1 MRLYRFLFFQEVDI
15 FIFISTRWSTS
26 RNHLKRHSFNDKVE
40 LNAAMSDSLDRST
53 KINLLKEAVLK
64 KLCEVLDKSSNSKG
78 WRKLGEIVGN
88 DKRFKVSSDDMEMCS
103 LKVLQLEGSPSH
115 MLLMLMGER
124 GCTVAQL
131 NDYLQTL
138 GNSEA
143 LDCLKSPALQIL
155 IQPQSVAL
163 LSGHNLRL
171 SCHAVA
177 NGPVEYQWFK
187 SKEEVPNSSCPDLVI
202 SPVHPQNA
210 GFYICRANC
219 GEAFEFS
226 QWAQVDVL
234 NFTSAHKQSLHSLEG
249 RAKVVIQPQPQQLHI
264 GETLR
269 LECGAVGQP
278 IPQYQW
284 YRNRVRVSNA
294 TKRKLVISQVLQAHQ
309 GSYSCE
315 IRIGT
320 DRLWTIEVDVV
331 IDDMYAIEEGSSGL
345 LLNSVPEQLCASDKV
360 ALLIGNL
367 SYQNHPQLKAPMV
380 DVYDL
385 TNLLR
390 QLNFKVVSLLDLTES
405 EMRNAVDEFL
415 LLLHKGVYGL
425 LYYAGHGYENY
436 GNSFMVPVDAPNPYH
451 SANCLCVQSILKLMQ
466 EKETGLNVF
475 LLDMCRKRNIHDNS
489 TANIV
494 LRVTANIVFGYATC
508 QDAEA
513 FELSSTGFTNG
524 VFVKF
529 LKKRLLDDEKI
540 TVVLDRVAEDMGQ
553 FVATKG
559 KQALEIRSS
568 LSERRA
574 LTDPILPNESAD
586 LVHDHSRQWAKAHEL
601 PESMCLDFDCGA
613 RIKLGFAAE
622 FSNVLVIYTHIVKKP
637 EDMSFCQAHVTDF
650 SQDLDVDPKEM
661 NRETPEET
669 GIYLLSSSLP
679 QHCLYTRISSLQ
691 KLKEE
696 LDFTVCLQ
704 GTFITMEDDPIHWT
718 KSIKIG
724 KPLIARLDLH
734 RTVRRNSCLQTCLMP
749 HSPSVS
755 PCHSPGP
762 EHHGHFHCSSHQV
775 LDHNRL
781 SPLLQYD
788 SYEHLQGACA
798 LGGGGESY
806 YENMSLSCHEAG
818 QALADSSSR
827 LSGSPG
833 RASIPIEATEDIN
846 ELQTVFINSLQLQH
860 Q

>member
-1 MRLYRFLFFQEVDI
+1 
-15 FIFISTRWSTS
+15 
-26 RNHLKRHSFNDKVE
+26 
-40 LNAAMSDSLDRST
+40 MSDSLDRST
-53 KINLLKEAVLK
+53 KINLLKEPVVK
-64 KLCEVLDKSSNSKG
+64 RLCEVLDKSSTKG

-88 DKRFKVSSDDMEMCS
+88 DRRFKVSSDDMEMCS
-103 LKVLQLEGSPSH
+103 LKVLELEGSPSL
-115 MLLMLMGER
+115 MLLRLMGER
-124 GCTVAQL
+124 GCTTGHL
-131 NDYLQTL
+131 MDYLQTL

-143 LDCLKSPALQIL
+143 LQFLKPPALQIL
-155 IQPQSVAL
+155 IQPQSVAIIC
-163 LSGHNLRL
+163 GHNLRL
-171 SCHAVA
+171 SCHGV
-177 NGPVEYQWFK
+177 GKSPVQYQWFK
-187 SKEEVPNSSCPDLVI
+187 SKEEVPNSFSPDLVI
-202 SPVHPQNA
+202 SPVQLKDA
-210 GFYICRANC
+210 GFYICRVNC
-219 GEAFEFS
+219 GDAFEFS

-234 NFTSAHKQSLHSLEG
+234 NADMCYGQSYHSLDG
-249 RAKVVIQPQPQQLHI
+249 RLKLVIQPQSQQLHV
-264 GETLR
+264 GEDLL
-269 LECGAVGQP
+269 LECGAVGRP
-278 IPQYQW
+278 IPRYQW
-284 YRNRVRVSNA
+284 HRNGVPIPNA
-294 TKRKLVISQVLQAHQ
+294 TKRKLMIAHVMQEQQ
-309 GSYSCE
+309 GRYRCE
-315 IRIGT
+315 ISSTSERM
-320 DRLWTIEVDVV
+320 WTNEVDVV
-331 IDDMYAIEEGSSGL
+331 IAPRISVQITGAMECSEDDIYAIGGGSNEFF
-345 LLNSVPEQLCASDKV
+345 LNNIPEQLYATDKV

-436 GNSFMVPVDAPNPYH
+436 GNSFMVPVDAPNPYR

-475 LLDMCRKRNIHDNS
+475 LLDMCRKRNIHDDS
-489 TANIV
+489 TPNIV

-524 VFVKF
+524 VFIKF

-553 FVATKG
+553 FDATKG

-574 LTDPILPNESAD
+574 LTDHILPGDSSDQA
-586 LVHDHSRQWAKAHEL
+586 HSRQWAKAHEL
-601 PESMCLDFDCGA
+601 PESMRLNFDCGA
-613 RIKLGFAAE
+613 QIKLGFAAE

-637 EDMSFCQAHVTDF
+637 TDMSFCQAHVTDF
-650 SQDLDVDPKEM
+650 SQDLDVDPKLM

-679 QHCLYTRISSLQ
+679 QHCLYTRLSSLQ
-691 KLKEE
+691 KLREE
-696 LDFTVCLQ
+696 LVFTVCLQ
-704 GTFITMEDDPIHWT
+704 GTFTAMDDDHPIHWT
-718 KSIKIG
+718 KSVNIG

-734 RTVRRNSCLQTCLMP
+734 RAMRRNSCLQTCLMP
-749 HSPSVS
+749 HSPSHS

-762 EHHGHFHCSSHQV
+762 EHRHHLYHGSHQAQ
-775 LDHNRL
+775 DYNRL
-781 SPLLQYD
+781 FPQHRYLD
-788 SYEHLQGACA
+788 IGDPQGAV
-798 LGGGGESY
+798 GGCGDFYCDNLSQCHYEAPYGSGG
-806 YENMSLSCHEAG
+806 LS
-818 QALADSSSR
+818 S
-827 LSGSPG
+827 SPG
-833 RASIPIEATEDIN
+833 RLSIPIETTDDIE
-846 ELQTVFINSLQLQH
+846 ELQTVFINSLQLQP

>member
-1 MRLYRFLFFQEVDI
+1 
-15 FIFISTRWSTS
+15 
-26 RNHLKRHSFNDKVE
+26 
-40 LNAAMSDSLDRST
+40 MSDSLDRST
-53 KINLLKEAVLK
+53 KISLLKEPVLK
-64 KLCEVLDKSSNSKG
+64 KLCEVLDKSNNNKG
-78 WRKLGEIVGN
+78 WRKLGEIVGI
-88 DKRFKVSSDDMEMCS
+88 DRRFKVSSDEMDMCS
-103 LKVLQLEGSPSH
+103 LKVLHLDGSPSH
-115 MLLMLMGER
+115 MLLMLLGEK
-124 GCTVAQL
+124 GCTL
-131 NDYLQTL
+131 GHLKDYLQTL

-143 LDCLKSPALQIL
+143 LDCLKPPALQIL

-171 SCHAVA
+171 SCHAMA
-177 NGPVEYQWFK
+177 SGPVEYQWFK
-187 SKEEVPNSSCPDLVI
+187 SKDEVPNSSSPDLVI
-202 SPVHPQNA
+202 SPVRPEDA
-210 GFYICRANC
+210 GFYICRVNC

-234 NFTSAHKQSLHSLEG
+234 IFDSVYKYSMHSLEG
-249 RAKVVIQPQPQQLHI
+249 RAKLVIQPQPQQLHI
-264 GETLR
+264 GETLQ
-269 LECGAVGQP
+269 LECGAVGRP

-284 YRNRVRVSNA
+284 YRNSVPVPNA
-294 TKRKLVISQVLQAHQ
+294 TRRKLVISQVMQEHY
-309 GSYSCE
+309 GKYRCE
-315 IRIGT
+315 IRCGT
-320 DRLWTIEVDVV
+320 DRLWTAEVDIV
-331 IDDMYAIEEGSSGL
+331 IDDMYAIGEGSSGL
-345 LLNSVPEQLCASDKV
+345 FLNSVPEQLYASDKV

-451 SANCLCVQSILKLMQ
+451 SANCLCVQSVLKLMQ

-475 LLDMCRKRNIHDNS
+475 LLDMCRKRNIHDES
-489 TANIV
+489 TPNIV

-513 FELSSTGFTNG
+513 FELSSTEFTNG

-568 LSERRA
+568 LSEKRA
-574 LTDPILPNESAD
+574 LTDPILPHDSTD
-586 LVHDHSRQWAKAHEL
+586 LVHDQSQHWAKAHEL
-601 PESMCLDFDCGA
+601 PESMSLDFDCGA
-613 RIKLGFAAE
+613 QIKLGFAAE
-622 FSNVLVIYTHIVKKP
+622 FSNVLVIYSHIITKP

-661 NRETPEET
+661 NRKTPEET
-669 GIYLLSSSLP
+669 GIYLMSSSLP
-679 QHCLYTRISSLQ
+679 QHGLYTRISSLQ

-696 LDFTVCLQ
+696 LVFTVCLQ
-704 GTFITMEDDPIHWT
+704 GTFITFEDDPIHWT
-718 KSIKIG
+718 KSINIG

-734 RTVRRNSCLQTCLMP
+734 RAVRRNSCLQTCLMP

-755 PCHSPGP
+755 PCHSPVP
-762 EHHGHFHCSSHQV
+762 EHHGHLYCSAHQI
-775 LDHNRL
+775 LDYNRL

-798 LGGGGESY
+798 LGGAGGGDSY
-806 YENMSLSCHEAG
+806 YENMSLPCHEQG
-818 QALADSSSR
+818 YDSSSR
-827 LSGSPG
+827 LPGSPG
-833 RASIPIEATEDIN
+833 RASIPIEATEDMN
-846 ELQTVFINSLQLQH
+846 ELQTVFINSLQLQ
-860 Q
+860 QQ

>member
-1 MRLYRFLFFQEVDI
+1 
-15 FIFISTRWSTS
+15 
-26 RNHLKRHSFNDKVE
+26 
-40 LNAAMSDSLDRST
+40 MSDSLDRST
-53 KINLLKEAVLK
+53 KISSLKEPVVK
-64 KLCEVLDKSSNSKG
+64 KLCELLDKSNTQG

-88 DKRFKVSSDDMEMCS
+88 DRRFKVSSDDMEMCS
-103 LKVLQLEGSPSH
+103 LKVLELDGSPSR
-115 MLLMLMGER
+115 MLLRLMGER
-124 GCTVAQL
+124 GCTMGHL
-131 NDYLQTL
+131 FDYLQTL
-138 GNSEA
+138 GNSDA
-143 LDCLKSPALQIL
+143 LQCLKPSALQIL

-163 LSGHNLRL
+163 ISGHNLRL
-171 SCHAVA
+171 SCHAV
-177 NGPVEYQWFK
+177 GKSPVQYQWFK
-187 SKEEVPNSSCPDLVI
+187 TKEEVPNSFSPDLVK
-202 SPVHPQNA
+202 SPVHLKDA
-210 GFYICRANC
+210 GFYICRVNC
-219 GEAFEFS
+219 GDVCEFS

-234 NFTSAHKQSLHSLEG
+234 NVTMSYSQSYHSLEG
-249 RAKVVIQPQPQQLHI
+249 RLKVVIQPQSQRLHV
-264 GETLR
+264 GETLQ
-269 LECGAVGQP
+269 LECGAVGRP
-278 IPQYQW
+278 IPHYQW
-284 YRNRVRVSNA
+284 HKNGVPIPNA
-294 TKRKLVISQVLQAHQ
+294 TKRRFTIPHVMQ
-309 GSYSCE
+309 GHRGRYRCE
-315 IRIGT
+315 ISSSSTERM
-320 DRLWTIEVDVV
+320 WTNEVDIV
-331 IDDMYAIEEGSSGL
+331 IAPRTSVQISGAMECSEDDVYAIGGGSSDFF
-345 LLNSVPEQLCASDKV
+345 LNSIPDQLNATDKV

-367 SYQNHPQLKAPMV
+367 SYKNHPQLKAPMV

-436 GNSFMVPVDAPNPYH
+436 GNSFMVPVDAPNPYR

-475 LLDMCRKRNIHDNS
+475 LLDMCRKRNVHDDS
-489 TANIV
+489 TPNIV

-513 FELSSTGFTNG
+513 FELSSSGFTNG

-553 FVATKG
+553 FDATKG

-574 LTDPILPNESAD
+574 LTDPILPGD
-586 LVHDHSRQWAKAHEL
+586 GTDHTHSRQWAKAHEL

-613 RIKLGFAAE
+613 QIKLGFAAE

-637 EDMSFCQAHVTDF
+637 ADMSFCQAHVTDF

-679 QHCLYTRISSLQ
+679 QHCLYTRLSSLQ

-696 LDFTVCLQ
+696 LVFTVCLQ
-704 GTFITMEDDPIHWT
+704 GTFTVMDDGDTVHWT
-718 KSIKIG
+718 KSISIG

-734 RTVRRNSCLQTCLMP
+734 RAMRRNSCLQTCMMP
-749 HSPSVS
+749 HSPSHS

-762 EHHGHFHCSSHQV
+762 EHHLYPHYGQHPTQ
-775 LDHNRL
+775 DYNRL
-781 SPLLQYD
+781 SPQHHCLD
-788 SYEHLQGACA
+788 VYEHLQGAV
-798 LGGGGESY
+798 GGRGESCY
-806 YENMSLSCHEAG
+806 DIGPTYDSAGGLS
-818 QALADSSSR
+818 S
-827 LSGSPG
+827 SPG
-833 RASIPIEATEDIN
+833 RLSIPIEASDDIN
-846 ELQTVFINSLQLQH
+846 ELQTVFINSLQFQP

>member
-1 MRLYRFLFFQEVDI
+1 
-15 FIFISTRWSTS
+15 
-26 RNHLKRHSFNDKVE
+26 
-40 LNAAMSDSLDRST
+40 MSESLERST
-53 KINLLKEAVLK
+53 KINLLKESIVK
-64 KLCEVLDKSSNSKG
+64 KLCELLDKSNNKG

-88 DKRFKVSSDDMEMCS
+88 DRRFKVSSDDMEMCS
-103 LKVLQLEGSPSH
+103 LRVLEIEGSPSL
-115 MLLMLMGER
+115 MLLRLMGER
-124 GCTVAQL
+124 GCTMGHL
-131 NDYLQTL
+131 MDYLQTL
-138 GNSEA
+138 GNLEA
-143 LDCLKSPALQIL
+143 LQCLKPPPLQIL

-163 LSGHNLRL
+163 ICGHNLRL
-171 SCHAVA
+171 SCHAV
-177 NGPVEYQWFK
+177 GKTPVQYQWFK
-187 SKEEVPNSSCPDLVI
+187 SREEVPNSSSPELLI
-202 SPVHPQNA
+202 SPVQLKDA
-210 GFYICRANC
+210 GFYICRVNSGDAC
-219 GEAFEFS
+219 EFS

-234 NFTSAHKQSLHSLEG
+234 NLTMSYAPGQSYQSLDG
-249 RAKVVIQPQPQQLHI
+249 RLKLAIQPQFQRLHV
-264 GETLR
+264 GETLQM
-269 LECGAVGQP
+269 ECGAVGRP
-278 IPQYQW
+278 VPRYQW
-284 YRNRVRVSNA
+284 HKNGVPILNA
-294 TKRKLVISQVLQAHQ
+294 TKRKLIIPLVIQDHH
-309 GSYSCE
+309 GRYRCE
-315 IRIGT
+315 ISGSTERM
-320 DRLWTIEVDVV
+320 WTNEVDVV
-331 IDDMYAIEEGSSGL
+331 IDDIYAIEGVSCEL
-345 LLNSVPEQLCASDKV
+345 FLNSLPEQLYATDKV

-475 LLDMCRKRNIHDNS
+475 LLDMCRKRNIHDES
-489 TANIV
+489 TPNIV

-529 LKKRLLDDEKI
+529 LKKRLMDDEKI

-553 FVATKG
+553 FDATKG

-574 LTDPILPNESAD
+574 LTDPILPGDSAD
-586 LVHDHSRQWAKAHEL
+586 VVHAHSHQWAKAHEL
-601 PESMCLDFDCGA
+601 PESMCLNFDCGA
-613 RIKLGFAAE
+613 QIKLGFAAE
-622 FSNVLVIYTHIVKKP
+622 FSNVLVIYTHIIKMP

-650 SQDLDVDPKEM
+650 SLDLDVDPKEM

-679 QHCLYTRISSLQ
+679 QHCLYTRLSSLQ
-691 KLKEE
+691 KLREE
-696 LDFTVCLQ
+696 LVFTVYLQ
-704 GTFITMEDDPIHWT
+704 GTFTAMEDDDSIFWS
-718 KSIKIG
+718 KSVNIG

-734 RTVRRNSCLQTCLMP
+734 RAVRRNSCLQTCMIP
-749 HSPSVS
+749 HSPSQS

-762 EHHGHFHCSSHQV
+762 EHHHHLHQGSHQAQ
-775 LDHNRL
+775 DYNRL
-781 SPLLQYD
+781 SPQHRYLD
-788 SYEHLQGACA
+788 ISEHAQGAV
-798 LGGGGESY
+798 GGCGFTCYDHLSQCGFERTYESDGLP
-806 YENMSLSCHEAG
+806 N
-818 QALADSSSR
+818 
-827 LSGSPG
+827 SPG
-833 RASIPIEATEDIN
+833 KLSIPIEATEDIT
-846 ELQTVFINSLQLQH
+846 ELQTVFINSLHLQ
-860 Q
+860 QQ

>member
-1 MRLYRFLFFQEVDI
+1 
-15 FIFISTRWSTS
+15 
-26 RNHLKRHSFNDKVE
+26 
-40 LNAAMSDSLDRST
+40 MSDSVDRST
-53 KINLLKEAVLK
+53 KINLLKEPLVK
-64 KLCEVLDKSSNSKG
+64 KLCDVLDKSSSKG

-88 DKRFKVSSDDMEMCS
+88 DRRVKVSSDDMEMCS
-103 LKVLQLEGSPSH
+103 LKVLQLEGSPSR
-115 MLLMLMGER
+115 MLLRLMGER
-124 GCTVAQL
+124 GCTMGHL
-131 NDYLQTL
+131 SDYLHTL

-143 LDCLKSPALQIL
+143 LNCLKSSALQIV

-163 LSGHNLRL
+163 ISGHNLRL
-171 SCHAVA
+171 SCHAV
-177 NGPVEYQWFK
+177 GKSPVQYQWFK
-187 SKEEVPNSSCPDLVI
+187 AKEEISNSFSPDLVI
-202 SPVHPQNA
+202 SPVHLKDA
-210 GFYICRANC
+210 GFYICRVNC
-219 GEAFEFS
+219 GDTFEFS

-234 NFTSAHKQSLHSLEG
+234 NVNTSSSYGKG
-249 RAKVVIQPQPQQLHI
+249 RLKVVIQPQPQRLHG
-264 GETLR
+264 GETLQ
-269 LECGAVGQP
+269 LECGAVGRP
-278 IPQYQW
+278 IPRYQW
-284 YRNRVRVSNA
+284 HRNGVPILNA
-294 TKRKLVISQVLQAHQ
+294 TKRKLVVRRRCYWFNNSAQSFMTACVTVGMSH
-309 GSYSCE
+309 YS
-315 IRIGT
+315 R
-320 DRLWTIEVDVV
+320 
-331 IDDMYAIEEGSSGL
+331 AK
-345 LLNSVPEQLCASDKV
+345 ASLMFVSTDKV

-367 SYQNHPQLKAPMV
+367 SYQNHPKLKAPMV

-415 LLLHKGVYGL
+415 SLLHKGVYGL

-436 GNSFMVPVDAPNPYH
+436 GNSFMVPVDAPNPYR

-475 LLDMCRKRNIHDNS
+475 LLDMCRKRNIHDDS
-489 TANIV
+489 APNII

-513 FELSSTGFTNG
+513 FELSSSGFTNG

-553 FVATKG
+553 FDATKG

-574 LTDPILPNESAD
+574 LTDPILPGDSAD
-586 LVHDHSRQWAKAHEL
+586 LAQVHSRQWAKAHKL

-613 RIKLGFAAE
+613 QIKLGFAAE
-622 FSNVLVIYTHIVKKP
+622 FSNVLVIYTRIVKKP

-679 QHCLYTRISSLQ
+679 QHCLYTRLSSLQ
-691 KLKEE
+691 KLREE
-696 LDFTVCLQ
+696 LVFTVCLQ
-704 GTFITMEDDPIHWT
+704 GTFIAMDDDPIHWT
-718 KSIKIG
+718 KSVNIG

-734 RTVRRNSCLQTCLMP
+734 QAVRRNSCLQTCLMP

-762 EHHGHFHCSSHQV
+762 EHHQLHLHHQV
-775 LDHNRL
+775 HD
-781 SPLLQYD
+781 
-788 SYEHLQGACA
+788 
-798 LGGGGESY
+798 LGGSGESCY
-806 YENMSLSCHEAG
+806 DNVSHSCYEAQFNSAVGLS
-818 QALADSSSR
+818 S
-827 LSGSPG
+827 SPG
-833 RASIPIEATEDIN
+833 RLSIPIETTDDIN
-846 ELQTVFINSLQLQH
+846 ELQTVFINSLQLQ
-860 Q
+860 QQ

>member
-1 MRLYRFLFFQEVDI
+1 MTQVKHYHKIFKFNLTRLLF
-15 FIFISTRWSTS
+15 
-26 RNHLKRHSFNDKVE
+26 
-40 LNAAMSDSLDRST
+40 SD
-53 KINLLKEAVLK
+53 E
-64 KLCEVLDKSSNSKG
+64 
-78 WRKLGEIVGN
+78 
-88 DKRFKVSSDDMEMCS
+88 MEMCS
-103 LKVLQLEGSPSH
+103 LKVLELEGSPSR
-115 MLLMLMGER
+115 MLLRLMGER
-124 GCTVAQL
+124 GCTAGHLV
-131 NDYLQTL
+131 DYLQTL

-143 LDCLKSPALQIL
+143 LQCLKPPGIQIL
-155 IQPQSVAL
+155 IQPLSVAL
-163 LSGHNLRL
+163 ISGHNLRL
-171 SCHAVA
+171 SCYAV
-177 NGPVEYQWFK
+177 GKSPVQYQWFK
-187 SKEEVPNSSCPDLVI
+187 SKEEVSYSNQLSLSSVTVYLFVSVHFP
-202 SPVHPQNA
+202 PV
-210 GFYICRANC
+210 
-219 GEAFEFS
+219 
-226 QWAQVDVL
+226 D
-234 NFTSAHKQSLHSLEG
+234 
-249 RAKVVIQPQPQQLHI
+249 QQYVSVPLP
-264 GETLR
+264 
-269 LECGAVGQP
+269 CP
-278 IPQYQW
+278 IP
-284 YRNRVRVSNA
+284 A
-294 TKRKLVISQVLQAHQ
+294 T
-309 GSYSCE
+309 
-315 IRIGT
+315 
-320 DRLWTIEVDVV
+320 
-331 IDDMYAIEEGSSGL
+331 
-345 LLNSVPEQLCASDKV
+345 DKV

-367 SYQNHPQLKAPMV
+367 SYKNHPKLKAPMV

-436 GNSFMVPVDAPNPYH
+436 GNSFMVPVDAPNPYR

-475 LLDMCRKRNIHDNS
+475 LLDMCRKRNIHDDS
-489 TANIV
+489 TPNIV

-513 FELSSTGFTNG
+513 FELSSSGFTNG

-553 FVATKG
+553 FDATKG

-574 LTDPILPNESAD
+574 LTDPIQPGDSAD
-586 LVHDHSRQWAKAHEL
+586 LAQAHSRQWAKAHEL

-613 RIKLGFAAE
+613 RIKLGYAAE
-622 FSNVLVIYTHIVKKP
+622 FSNVLVIYTHIIKKP

-679 QHCLYTRISSLQ
+679 QHCLYTRLSSLQ

-696 LDFTVCLQ
+696 LVFTVCLQ
-704 GTFITMEDDPIHWT
+704 GAFTAMDDDTVHWT
-718 KSIKIG
+718 RSINIG

-734 RTVRRNSCLQTCLMP
+734 RAMRRNSCLQTCMMP
-749 HSPSVS
+749 HSPSHS

-762 EHHGHFHCSSHQV
+762 EHHLHLHLHHGQHQGQ
-775 LDHNRL
+775 DHSRL
-781 SPLLQYD
+781 SPQQPYLYEPLQGAAGGCAD
-788 SYEHLQGACA
+788 SYYEHLNQ
-798 LGGGGESY
+798 LHFESPF
-806 YENMSLSCHEAG
+806 ESTAG
-818 QALADSSSR
+818 PT
-827 LSGSPG
+827 GSPG
-833 RASIPIEATEDIN
+833 QHSIPIETTDDLS
-846 ELQTVFINSLQLQH
+846 ELQTVFINSLQFQH

>member
-1 MRLYRFLFFQEVDI
+1 
-15 FIFISTRWSTS
+15 
-26 RNHLKRHSFNDKVE
+26 
-40 LNAAMSDSLDRST
+40 MSDSLDRST
-53 KINLLKEAVLK
+53 KISLLKEPVVK
-64 KLCEVLDKSSNSKG
+64 KLCELLDKSSNKG
-78 WRKLGEIVGN
+78 WRKLGEIVGS
-88 DKRFKVSSDDMEMCS
+88 DRRFKVSSDDMEMCS
-103 LKVLQLEGSPSH
+103 LKVLELEGSPSR
-115 MLLMLMGER
+115 MLLRLMGER
-124 GCTVAQL
+124 GCTTGHL
-131 NDYLQTL
+131 FDYLQTL

-143 LDCLKSPALQIL
+143 TQCLKQSGTVKLPPGQIL

-163 LSGHNLRL
+163 ISGHNLRL
-171 SCHAVA
+171 SCHAV
-177 NGPVEYQWFK
+177 GKSPVQYQWFK
-187 SKEEVPNSSCPDLVI
+187 TKEEVPNSFSPELVI
-202 SPVHPQNA
+202 SPVHLKDA
-210 GFYICRANC
+210 GFYICRVNC
-219 GEAFEFS
+219 GDIFEFS

-234 NFTSAHKQSLHSLEG
+234 NVAMSYGQSYHSLEG
-249 RAKVVIQPQPQQLHI
+249 RLKVVIQPQSQRLHV
-264 GETLR
+264 GQTLQ
-269 LECGAVGQP
+269 LECGAVGRPVPRYQWHRNGVP
-278 IPQYQW
+278 IPG
-284 YRNRVRVSNA
+284 A
-294 TKRKLVISQVLQAHQ
+294 TKRKFTIPHVMQDHH
-309 GSYSCE
+309 GRYRCE
-315 IRIGT
+315 INSSTERM
-320 DRLWTIEVDVV
+320 WTNEVDIV
-331 IDDMYAIEEGSSGL
+331 IDDVYAIGGGSGDFF
-345 LLNSVPEQLCASDKV
+345 LNSIPDQLYATDKV

-367 SYQNHPQLKAPMV
+367 SYKNHPQLKAPMV

-436 GNSFMVPVDAPNPYH
+436 GNSFMVPVDAPNPYR

-475 LLDMCRKRNIHDNS
+475 LLDMCRKRNIHDDS
-489 TANIV
+489 APNIV

-513 FELSSTGFTNG
+513 FELSSSGFTNG

-553 FVATKG
+553 FDATKG

-574 LTDPILPNESAD
+574 LTDPILPGDGAD
-586 LVHDHSRQWAKAHEL
+586 HAHSRQWAKAHEL

-613 RIKLGFAAE
+613 QIKLGFAAE

-637 EDMSFCQAHVTDF
+637 ADMLFCQAHVTDF

-679 QHCLYTRISSLQ
+679 QHCLYTRLSSLQ

-696 LDFTVCLQ
+696 LVFTVCLQ
-704 GTFITMEDDPIHWT
+704 GTFTAMDDDDTVHWT
-718 KSIKIG
+718 KSISIG

-734 RTVRRNSCLQTCLMP
+734 RAMRRNSCLQTCMMP
-749 HSPSVS
+749 HSPSHS

-762 EHHGHFHCSSHQV
+762 EHHLHLHYGQQPTQ
-775 LDHNRL
+775 DYNRL
-781 SPLLQYD
+781 SPQHHCLDVYD
-788 SYEHLQGACA
+788 RPQGAV
-798 LGGGGESY
+798 GGRGESY
-806 YENMSLSCHEAG
+806 YDTISHYGPMYDSAGGLST
-818 QALADSSSR
+818 
-827 LSGSPG
+827 SPG
-833 RASIPIEATEDIN
+833 RHSIPIEASEDIN
-846 ELQTVFINSLQLQH
+846 ELQNVFINSLQFQ
-860 Q
+860 QQ